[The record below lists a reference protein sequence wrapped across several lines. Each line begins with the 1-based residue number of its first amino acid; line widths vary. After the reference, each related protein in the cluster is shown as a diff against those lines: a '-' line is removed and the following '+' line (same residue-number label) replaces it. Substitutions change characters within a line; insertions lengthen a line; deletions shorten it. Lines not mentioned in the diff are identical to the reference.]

1 VINLTQGVHR
11 TLRHNPG
18 KLATICGSRRR
29 THAQF
34 ATRVARMA
42 SALRQLG
49 MSSGD
54 RVGILSLNSDR
65 YLELYFAVWWG
76 GGVVVPINTRWSLG
90 EIAHALDHCDTRLL
104 VVDDT
109 FGPYVPELSER
120 SQALRTVI
128 HAGDQPTPS
137 GMFDYEQ
144 LISDHEPIADSMRHD
159 DDLAAVFYT
168 GGTTGLPKGVMLSHT
183 NLYSGA
189 MIGLIEGL
197 AKEGD
202 IGLHAA
208 PMFHLAD
215 GSFSLMLTLRGC
227 THVMVPGFLP
237 ERVLD
242 TIQTETIT
250 CVVLA
255 PTMMQMLV
263 DHPELADYNLSSLQ
277 TIFYGASPISEAL
290 LRRVVQRLP
299 HTSFYQAYGQTEMSP
314 IVSILRPEYHSAQ
327 GSRSGK
333 LRSAG
338 QAAACVEV
346 KIVNALNCELPRGEV
361 GEIAARGPGVM
372 QGYWNDAQQTAIS
385 LRDGWV
391 HTGDCAFMDEDGF
404 IFVVDRAKDMIVSGG
419 ENVYSAEVEN
429 AIALHP
435 GVAMCAV
442 VGVPDRH
449 WGEAVHAFVV
459 RKPGAAAIDADAIKA
474 HCHSLIAGYKCPRS
488 VEFRDSLPMT
498 GTGKVLKHAL
508 REPYWR
514 DQPRRV
520 G

>member
-1 VINLTQGVHR
+1 MINLTQGVHR
-11 TLRHNPG
+11 ALRHNPEG
-18 KLATICGSRRR
+18 LATVCGPRRH
-29 THAQF
+29 THAHF
-34 ATRVARMA
+34 AARIARMA
-42 SALRQLG
+42 GALRQLG
-49 MSSGD
+49 MGSGD
-54 RVGILSLNSDR
+54 RVAILSMNSDR

-76 GGVVVPINTRWSLG
+76 GGVVVPINTRWSMG

-104 VVDDT
+104 AVDET
-109 FGPYVPELSER
+109 FAPCVLELSEQSR
-120 SQALRTVI
+120 ALRTVI
-128 HAGDQPTPS
+128 HAGDGPTPS
-137 GMFDYEQ
+137 GMFDHDQ
-144 LISDHEPIADSMRHD
+144 LIDDHEPIADSQRHD

-168 GGTTGLPKGVMLSHT
+168 GGTTGLPKGVMLSHA

-189 MIGLIEGL
+189 MIGLVEGL
-197 AKEGD
+197 AKQGD
-202 IGLHAA
+202 VGLHAA

-227 THVMVPGFLP
+227 THVMVPGFQA
-237 ERVLD
+237 ERVLE
-242 TIQTETIT
+242 TIQTEGLT
-250 CVVLA
+250 CTVLA

-263 DHPELADYNLSSLQ
+263 DHPKLAAYNLDSLQ
-277 TIFYGASPISEAL
+277 TLFYGASPISEAL
-290 LRRVVQRLP
+290 LQRVLQRLP
-299 HTSFYQAYGQTEMSP
+299 RTNFYQAYGQTEMSP
-314 IVSILRPEYHSAQ
+314 IVSILRPEFHSEQ

-338 QAAACVEV
+338 PPATCVEV
-346 KIVNALNCELPRGEV
+346 KIVDALNRELPRGEI

-372 QGYWNDAQQTAIS
+372 LGYWNDPQQTAVT

-391 HTGDCAFMDEDGF
+391 HTGDCAFMDKDGF
-404 IFVVDRAKDMIVSGG
+404 IFVVDRVKDMIVSGG

-435 GVAMCAV
+435 GVATCAV
-442 VGVPDRH
+442 VGIPDRH

-459 RKPGAAAIDADAIKA
+459 CKPDAAAVDADAIKA

-488 VEFRDSLPMT
+488 VEFRESLPMT